1 MPSVFSYITSGSRCG
16 NVPNHR
22 AGPPFLDNHHHGF
35 QQVLTDKQVACILK
49 HTALGVC
56 VCMHRECA
64 LTVSKS
70 LFGFCVMKGGSQFTK
85 KDLCS

>member
-1 MPSVFSYITSGSRCG
+1 MRAYYSHKFGLYTKQTNLTGNLLLFITTS
-16 NVPNHR
+16 
-22 AGPPFLDNHHHGF
+22 L
-35 QQVLTDKQVACILK
+35 LTDKQVACILK

-56 VCMHRECA
+56 VCMHGECA

-70 LFGFCVMKGGSQFTK
+70 LFGFCVMKGGSQYTK